1 MSLNSRICVN
11 IDLKSKLYLRLN
23 FIIRY
28 DFEIVK
34 YSLILFKIC
43 FFSFMSYN
51 LMATKGQRLEEIIN
65 NYDKSLSND
74 QLLHS
79 FHARIQF
86 LTIYVLLISTLIF
99 IYVVIREYL
108 VSIAFM
114 TGITISEIICNYGE
128 IGGISWH
135 LILHEIILSA
145 LFAILAMV
153 FVFMVNNRKIKV
165 KDYRNEGIIAY

>member
-1 MSLNSRICVN
+1 MFFNSRICEN
-11 IDLKSKLYLRLN
+11 IDLKSKLYSTLN

-34 YSLILFKIC
+34 YWLILFKIC
-43 FFSFMSYN
+43 FFLFMSYN
-51 LMATKGQRLEEIIN
+51 LIVTKGQRLEEIIN
-65 NYDKSLSND
+65 NYDKSLSTD

-79 FHARIQF
+79 FYARIQF

-99 IYVVIREYL
+99 IFVVIREYL

-114 TGITISEIICNYGE
+114 TGITISEIVCNYGE
-128 IGGISWH
+128 IRGISWH

-145 LFAILAMV
+145 LFAILAIV

-165 KDYRNEGIIAY
+165 KDYRNEGIIAH